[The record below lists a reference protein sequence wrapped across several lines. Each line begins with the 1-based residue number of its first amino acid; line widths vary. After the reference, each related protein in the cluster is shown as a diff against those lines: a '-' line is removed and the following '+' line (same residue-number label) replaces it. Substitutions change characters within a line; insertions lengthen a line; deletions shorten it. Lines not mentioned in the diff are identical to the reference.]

1 MSEQRQLS
9 SGWRVHLN
17 PPGRGNGTVSHSG
30 QHCHCSA
37 SPGRG
42 TKRGNFDFVMGTR
55 GRQAQ
60 GPKQVAAQSV
70 EAELGARG
78 VQDIGRAP
86 ATLRR
91 GVRQHLP
98 FGGKNAV
105 LGDRGPKSPSTCCGP
120 GQIEALPEA
129 RPTLTLTLPQS
140 PLTFCPLQQC
150 QGSVPSLQNAP
161 PAS

>member
-1 MSEQRQLS
+1 
-9 SGWRVHLN
+9 
-17 PPGRGNGTVSHSG
+17 
-30 QHCHCSA
+30 
-37 SPGRG
+37 
-42 TKRGNFDFVMGTR
+42 MGTR

-60 GPKQVAAQSV
+60 GQKEVAERSV
-70 EAELGARG
+70 DAEPGARG
-78 VQDIGRAP
+78 EQDIGRAL

-98 FGGKNAV
+98 CGGKNAV
-105 LGDRGPKSPSTCCGP
+105 PGDRGPKSPSTCCGP

-161 PAS
+161 SSLLTILPAPLGLPCSILPLRKGLKEAV